1 MSAAVK
7 WHDYLSRAL
16 FAARCSR
23 STSLLRVSLSV
34 LLPFFFFLSFLPF
47 FFFFSVIL
55 LPPTGALTR
64 EGFCTVKRSA
74 TRAPCTGKRGGGRK
88 GG

>member
-34 LLPFFFFLSFLPF
+34 LLLFFLPFFLSFFLF
-47 FFFFSVIL
+47 FFL
-55 LPPTGALTR
+55 LYSCLRP
-64 EGFCTVKRSA
+64 EH
-74 TRAPCTGKRGGGRK
+74 
-88 GG
+88 